1 MGFLRSITLL
11 WPGLPWL
18 WLRGSLTGLV
28 LALAFALAVDV
39 AVFATWIWTE
49 LLDVGLLLALW
60 TAIAAIWLAA
70 TASAFTAFPRP
81 IPRGRDA
88 ATDTL
93 FVKARDA
100 YLARDWLLAETHL
113 RTLLDLSPTDGEA
126 QLLLATLLRRVG
138 RLDEARSA
146 LEQLSRSDSGGRW
159 LGEIAR
165 EFDRVR
171 AAGPAESAG
180 ADAAI
185 LAVPRDHGGQSSVD
199 KAA

>member
-1 MGFLRSITLL
+1 MGFVRSITLL

-18 WLRGSLTGLV
+18 WLRGSRAGLA

-70 TASAFTAFPRP
+70 TASAFAAFPRP
-81 IPRGRDA
+81 VPRGRDA
-88 ATDTL
+88 ATDAL
-93 FVKARDA
+93 FVRARDA
-100 YLARDWLLAETHL
+100 YLNRDWLTAETQL

-138 RLDEARSA
+138 RREEARTA
-146 LEQLSRSDSGGRW
+146 LEQLSRSDSGGPW
-159 LGEIAR
+159 LSDIAR
-165 EFDRVR
+165 ELDRVR
-171 AAGPAESAG
+171 GAGPAADVSAEP
-180 ADAAI
+180 
-185 LAVPRDHGGQSSVD
+185 AVLPVPGEHVDQGRLD